1 MLKPSK
7 NHLDY
12 CNLTFKVKL
21 KGGRVRGIFRTQSNI
36 YDEAQMFDGVLS
48 NPLEVSSQILT
59 IGKGLAINKIIT
71 EWATNSDR

>member
-12 CNLTFKVKL
+12 CNLPFKVEL

-59 IGKGLAINKIIT
+59 NWERACNK
-71 EWATNSDR
+71 